1 MQRVR
6 MIGPQVMAPAYG
18 PGGAPTPQGPDHEG
32 GIEGMAHTRRVGIPG
47 VVSLVVMALMACS
60 VLMVMALATST
71 PADAQSTAGVTRIYV
86 DGELVANTGDDHFTY
101 TRELGPGCH
110 DVRVVQGVGDSVR
123 QVSQQQCSSGST
135 RLTVRVDD
143 DSVSVSMTSI
153 SSSSSTTTAA

>member
-1 MQRVR
+1 
-6 MIGPQVMAPAYG
+6 
-18 PGGAPTPQGPDHEG
+18 
-32 GIEGMAHTRRVGIPG
+32 MAHTRRVGIPG
-47 VVSLVVMALMACS
+47 VVRLVVMALMACS

-101 TRELGPGCH
+101 TRVLGPGCH
-110 DVRVVQGVGDSVR
+110 DVRVERRVGDSVR
-123 QVSQQQCSSGST
+123 QVSQQQQCSSGST

-153 SSSSSTTTAA
+153 STSSSSTTAAA